1 MTNRK
6 RDKTL
11 TVRLT
16 SAEKDMI
23 ATRASK
29 AKMTLTDFLVA
40 VSLQTPIHIAENV
53 KPVLVELKR
62 IGNNVNQIT
71 TKANSGA
78 VYANGLQEVADA
90 LHGIYEQ
97 VYRIA
102 RRD

>member
-1 MTNRK
+1 MNNRK

-16 SAEKDMI
+16 STEKDMI
-23 ATRASK
+23 TAKASK
-29 AKMTLTDFLVA
+29 AKMSLTDFLVA
-40 VSLQTPIHIAENV
+40 VSLQTPIHIAEDV
-53 KPVLVELKR
+53 KPLLVELKR

-71 TKANSGA
+71 TKVNAGA
-78 VYANGLQEVADA
+78 VYANGLQEVADE

>member
-1 MTNRK
+1 MNNRK
-6 RDKTL
+6 RDKML

-29 AKMTLTDFLVA
+29 AKMSLTDFLVA

-71 TKANSGA
+71 TKVNSGA
-78 VYANGLQEVADA
+78 VYANGLQEVADE

-102 RRD
+102 RAD